1 MQIKQKADVGKIVII
16 FCAHLLLCICSVRAQ
31 SVDFNGIMNQRI
43 PAFSLVGINSDCINQ
58 INQKLQDFKQQDLNQ
73 QRLLTNQYNSHR
85 EGWVEKVP
93 GTCNA
98 GGPPPICPVDHWIRD
113 PQAMSKWDADQRKVK
128 AAREGELYGISNN
141 CQIAYQKQQ
150 QELAEKNKEKQEAEK
165 LKQEQASKDAAAKR
179 QADAN
184 ARMDEWRRKQQEAN
198 QRVANTIDSLRQ
210 AQAMQ
215 QAKIAAAG
223 DQLQNDMAAN
233 NQNAQD
239 AVNNY
244 KQSSELN
251 TDNTDSKNQAKS
263 ILNGGVPDN
272 TSSIFDQTNTQ
283 DNTSFGDFSNDQ
295 KSKLQNMLDTYN
307 QWKDNAQQGLNR
319 FMGKDADE
327 YAVGDNG
334 GELNAAPQEG
344 WTFENTRL
352 NRQVLQPVKDAF
364 NKLKSSVNDNPDY
377 QSARDVYDIF
387 HQALPKT
394 DKETM
399 TDQKK
404 NTKDLMNS
412 VSDNINNFMERDN
425 TDGLNQETEQF
436 ADETKANAAGN
447 LLGKFSSFKSGIRK
461 KYDNSIGQVV
471 NMFLNFSKK
480 DQKSDANDN

>member
-1 MQIKQKADVGKIVII
+1 
-16 FCAHLLLCICSVRAQ
+16 
-31 SVDFNGIMNQRI
+31 MNQRI

-58 INQKLQDFKQQDLNQ
+58 INQKLQEFKQQDLNQ

-150 QELAEKNKEKQEAEK
+150 QELAEKNKEKQEADR

-251 TDNTDSKNQAKS
+251 TDNTDSKNQARA
-263 ILNGGVPDN
+263 ILNASGSDQMS
-272 TSSIFDQTNTQ
+272 SSIFAPTTDPSLTGNDATSFARSNINDMVNDYGQSGAASNNHGMVSFAGKLLDMVIPSAGASDDIPTGGYKDAAQQNVAQYSSPAINTAKALPPSEPAYSESALYHPYIIGQGNNATNTL
-283 DNTSFGDFSNDQ
+283 NSA
-295 KSKLQNMLDTYN
+295 LDGN
-307 QWKDNAQQGLNR
+307 DNAIEQFRSNYAKGTKSFLQTITGTGL
-319 FMGKDADE
+319 GYGAIVILAPVE
-327 YAVGDNG
+327 VPGAIAVAG
-334 GELNAAPQEG
+334 GYVIYKIAEPA
-344 WTFENTRL
+344 
-352 NRQVLQPVKDAF
+352 V
-364 NKLKSSVNDNPDY
+364 NKLIDRFFP
-377 QSARDVYDIF
+377 
-387 HQALPKT
+387 
-394 DKETM
+394 
-399 TDQKK
+399 
-404 NTKDLMNS
+404 
-412 VSDNINNFMERDN
+412 
-425 TDGLNQETEQF
+425 
-436 ADETKANAAGN
+436 
-447 LLGKFSSFKSGIRK
+447 
-461 KYDNSIGQVV
+461 
-471 NMFLNFSKK
+471 
-480 DQKSDANDN
+480 